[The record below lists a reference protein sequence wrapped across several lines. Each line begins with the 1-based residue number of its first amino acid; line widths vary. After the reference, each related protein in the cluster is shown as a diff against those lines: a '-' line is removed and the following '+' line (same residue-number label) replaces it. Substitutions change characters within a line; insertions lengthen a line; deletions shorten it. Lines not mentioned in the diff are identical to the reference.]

1 MVHHLVQPLVAFEKA
16 DFYPA
21 RAVCNKPSCIVF
33 SPSLDKAASNDAHVP
48 HVRYLLIRRDWNRI
62 VSSRSVWTEDG
73 MHAFLKMI
81 CKVINTKDGVFLSR
95 LQFSDLSDVFG
106 LSQIP
111 LHALDKDAIGRVV
124 LQDEL
129 VVLFADL
136 DSSAD
141 VVQ

>member
-1 MVHHLVQPLVAFEKA
+1 
-16 DFYPA
+16 
-21 RAVCNKPSCIVF
+21 
-33 SPSLDKAASNDAHVP
+33 
-48 HVRYLLIRRDWNRI
+48 
-62 VSSRSVWTEDG
+62 

-81 CKVINTKDGVFLSR
+81 CKVINTKDGVLLSR
-95 LQFSDLSDVFG
+95 LQFSDFPDVFG

-111 LHALDKDAIGRVV
+111 LHALDEDAIGRVV

-129 VVLFADL
+129 EVLFADL

>member
-1 MVHHLVQPLVAFEKA
+1 LVHYFVQPLVAFEKT
-16 DFYPA
+16 DFYPT
-21 RAVCNKPSCIVF
+21 RAVCDKPPCIVF
-33 SPSLDKAASNDAHVP
+33 SPSLNEAASNDAHVP
-48 HVRYLLIRRDWNRI
+48 HVRYLLIRRDWYRI
-62 VSSRSVWTEDG
+62 VSSGSVWTEDG

-81 CKVINTKDGVFLSR
+81 CKIINTKDGVLFSR
-95 LQFSDLSDVFG
+95 LQFSDFSDVFG

-111 LHALDKDAIGRVV
+111 LHALDEDAIRRVV

-141 VVQ
+141 VVK